1 VGARLWWRYAIH
13 VVQRQQQR
21 QHYTWAA
28 LRKVAGIR
36 RQYVPYYLKL
46 LQQGK
51 QGGDATIAAWDAEL
65 DETAALLF
73 RRMARAKY
81 IALKQKS
88 EGSSSGGQRPA
99 QQQQQQTWWGWLRG
113 SSPGAAAAA
122 TPPRSPSPALPGA
135 SGSSPGPVEP
145 DQPLLDAGEWAALDQ
160 LLSEQEAALSK
171 TDDDTP
177 YTVRLRLGVVVDVAA
192 VELQGASGVLLMQGS
207 LDAVEGCVT
216 SYPVTN
222 DITLKMGMVS
232 LGVCGL
238 EVVGVEE
245 VSMIVRLLPHCAWH
259 GGLHWSTAVGCL
271 IMCLCCP
278 CSNAPSHQHTNMCR
292 KMRRQLACIFSQV
305 CRLLLKAAS

>member
-21 QHYTWAA
+21 QHYTWDT
-28 LRKVAGIR
+28 LRKVASIR

-88 EGSSSGGQRPA
+88 EGSSGGQRPA
-99 QQQQQQTWWGWLRG
+99 QQQQQTWWGWLRG
-113 SSPGAAAAA
+113 SNPAAAAA
-122 TPPRSPSPALPGA
+122 TPARSLSPALPGA
-135 SGSSPGPVEP
+135 PGSSPGPMDPEP
-145 DQPLLDAGEWAALDQ
+145 PLLDAGEWAALDQ
-160 LLSEQEAALSK
+160 VLSEQEAVLSK

-177 YTVRLRLGVVVDVAA
+177 YTVRMRLGVVVDVAA

-216 SYPVTN
+216 SYPVTS
-222 DITLKMGMVS
+222 DITLKMGMVG
-232 LGVCGL
+232 LGAPGRGQG
-238 EVVGVEE
+238 VGVLATGLQCVLRAWMAAWYQQQHGCEQRCLRMQPE
-245 VSMIVRLLPHCAWH
+245 QRATPGISFNAWRSYHCQRTCVVR
-259 GGLHWSTAVGCL
+259 
-271 IMCLCCP
+271 
-278 CSNAPSHQHTNMCR
+278 SH
-292 KMRRQLACIFSQV
+292 I
-305 CRLLLKAAS
+305 